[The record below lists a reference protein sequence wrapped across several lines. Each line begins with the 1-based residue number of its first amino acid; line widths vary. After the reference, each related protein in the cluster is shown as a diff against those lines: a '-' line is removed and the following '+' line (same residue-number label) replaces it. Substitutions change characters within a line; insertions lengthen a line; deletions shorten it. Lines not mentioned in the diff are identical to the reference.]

1 MTSLRIQHRTTYRY
15 RTAVAF
21 GPHRLML
28 RPRESRDLQLTG
40 FEFVVTPTPQ
50 VTWAQDVWGNA
61 VATATFQSMHDTMVV
76 DSVAQIEL
84 GATAWPI
91 FDIAASAIVY
101 PFRYSQ
107 DEWMDLGALTVRQ
120 YPDPEGHLDG
130 WARAIVR
137 GPTTDTLSLLK
148 DLSAAVPAAILY
160 QDREEEGTQTPV
172 ETLARGWGSCRDFAV
187 LFAEAARSL
196 GFGARIVSGYLRDA
210 DTAGVRTV
218 GAGATHAWAEV
229 YVPGAGWITF
239 DPTNRSVGGAN
250 LIPVAVV
257 RDIRQAVPVAGSF
270 VGLSDTL
277 VGMSVE
283 VTVTG

>member
-1 MTSLRIQHRTTYRY
+1 MSSLRIHHRTTYRY
-15 RTAVAF
+15 REAVAF

-40 FEFVVTPTPQ
+40 FEIVVTPTPQ
-50 VTWAQDVWGNA
+50 ITWAQDVWGNA

-84 GATAWPI
+84 AAAAWPI
-91 FDIAASAIVY
+91 FDIAATAIVY
-101 PFRYSQ
+101 PFRYSP
-107 DEWMDLGALTVRQ
+107 DEWMDLGALTAQQ
-120 YPDPEGHLDG
+120 YPDPDGRLAG

-137 GPTTDTLSLLK
+137 GPATDTLSLLK
-148 DLSAAVPAAILY
+148 DLSTAIPSAILY
-160 QDREEEGTQTPV
+160 QEREEEGTQAPV
-172 ETLARGWGSCRDFAV
+172 DTLARGWGSCRDFAV
-187 LFAEAARSL
+187 LFAEAARCL
-196 GFGARIVSGYLRDA
+196 GFGARVVSGYLRDA
-210 DTAGVRTV
+210 DPAGVRSV

-250 LIPVAVV
+250 LIPVAVA

-270 VGLSDTL
+270 VGPSDAL
-277 VGMSVE
+277 IGMNVE
-283 VTVTG
+283 VSVTG